1 MTTQT
6 VKRKSQD
13 GEMCL
18 YLKLCLSVLLQTILG
33 LQSSDRRLTRIFASI
48 GDSVRL
54 PCGTSYINSCSSVTW
69 SVVKDGFDNQLEL
82 SGKVKA
88 DGPNSGSR
96 LKVGQDC
103 SLHIQPLEIDDGRV
117 YTCGDGATSSSV
129 SLQLL
134 NITLATD
141 TNTAP
146 EMDIKLQCYLNI
158 FSGLVPQCNHS
169 EIKLNWL
176 NEANTVLQGE
186 RFQTERSSACFS
198 TLTIRGVRKTDHHR
212 KWRCQLIEGEVVKTS
227 LSYTTEITGGIE
239 EVFVAVGESVSLPCA
254 THSSLEVG
262 SRFQWTL
269 GQRSLSSLSRSGD
282 VSAGTQGHLPASHIS
297 QDGSLVISNVK
308 TLHSG
313 LYNCSQQ
320 NRILLHT
327 LDVSAEYATTDGNNL
342 TLTCSLTCVEDCGD
356 FNLSWIHSGQDGLQ
370 SGPIGHNNTLISKL
384 FLPDR
389 QGTEKIACA
398 VLREGVEMAVKEW
411 TIQRGHV
418 LPAVVWSVLLLLL
431 LCAVG
436 GGVYWKRQGKGSAAQ
451 GEEQQ
456 TPVGMTHLY
465 DEIQDQPIQPSG
477 VTNNSFYDL
486 LQAGN

>member
-1 MTTQT
+1 M
-6 VKRKSQD
+6 
-13 GEMCL
+13 
-18 YLKLCLSVLLQTILG
+18 
-33 LQSSDRRLTRIFASI
+33 FASI
-48 GDSVRL
+48 RDSVHL

-69 SVVKDGFDNQLEL
+69 SMEENGFPIQLVL
-82 SGKVKA
+82 SGKVDVK
-88 DGPNSGSR
+88 GPKPGRASR
-96 LKVGQDC
+96 LKVGHDC
-103 SLHIQPLEIDDGRV
+103 SLQIQPLEIDDGRV
-117 YTCGDGATSSSV
+117 YTCEDGATSSRV
-129 SLQLL
+129 SLHLL

-141 TNTAP
+141 TNIAP
-146 EMDIKLQCYLNI
+146 EMDIKLQCHLNI

-169 EIKLNWL
+169 EIQLNWL

-186 RFQTERSSACFS
+186 RFQTERSSACLS
-198 TLTIRGVRKTDHHR
+198 KLIIRGVKKTDHHR
-212 KWRCQLIEGEVVKTS
+212 KWRCQLIEGKVVKTS
-227 LSYTTEITGGIE
+227 LSYTIEIAGGIE
-239 EVFVAVGESVSLPCA
+239 EVFVAVGESVSLPCV

-269 GQRSLSSLSRSGD
+269 GQRSLSSLSQSGD
-282 VSAGTQGHLPASHIS
+282 VSAGTQGHLPASLIS

-327 LDVSAEYATTDGNNL
+327 LDVSAEYATPGGNNL
-342 TLTCSLTCVEDCGD
+342 TLTCSLTCVEDGRD
-356 FNLSWIHSGQDGLQ
+356 FHLTWTHSGQDGLQ

-389 QGTEKIACA
+389 QGTEKIACT

-418 LPAVVWSVLLLLL
+418 LPGVIWSVPLLLLL

-436 GGVYWKRQGKGSAAQ
+436 IRGVYWKRQGKGSAAE
-451 GEEQQ
+451 GEVQQ
-456 TPVGMTHLY
+456 TPVGM
-465 DEIQDQPIQPSG
+465 
-477 VTNNSFYDL
+477 
-486 LQAGN
+486 

>member
-1 MTTQT
+1 MTTHT
-6 VKRKSQD
+6 VKRESQD

-18 YLKLCLSVLLQTILG
+18 SLKLCLGMLLQTILG
-33 LQSSDRRLTRIFASI
+33 LQSS
-48 GDSVRL
+48 
-54 PCGTSYINSCSSVTW
+54 
-69 SVVKDGFDNQLEL
+69 VKDGFRNQLEL

-88 DGPNSGSR
+88 DGPNSGRSSR
-96 LKVGQDC
+96 LKVGHDC

-146 EMDIKLQCYLNI
+146 EKDVKLQCYLNI

-227 LSYTTEITGGIE
+227 LSYITEITGGIE

-269 GQRSLSSLSRSGD
+269 GQRSLSRSGD
-282 VSAGTQGHLPASHIS
+282 VSAGTQGHLPAAHIS

-370 SGPIGHNNTLISKL
+370 SGPKDI
-384 FLPDR
+384 
-389 QGTEKIACA
+389 
-398 VLREGVEMAVKEW
+398 
-411 TIQRGHV
+411 
-418 LPAVVWSVLLLLL
+418 
-431 LCAVG
+431 
-436 GGVYWKRQGKGSAAQ
+436 
-451 GEEQQ
+451 
-456 TPVGMTHLY
+456 TP
-465 DEIQDQPIQPSG
+465 P
-477 VTNNSFYDL
+477 
-486 LQAGN
+486 

>member
-1 MTTQT
+1 MTTHT
-6 VKRKSQD
+6 VKRTLRERRKSQD
-13 GEMCL
+13 REMCL
-18 YLKLCLSVLLQTILG
+18 YLKLCLCMLLQAFLG
-33 LQSSDRRLTRIFASI
+33 LQSSDHRPTRIFASV
-48 GDSVRL
+48 GDSVCL
-54 PCGTSYINSCSSVTW
+54 PCGTSNINSCSSVTW
-69 SVVKDGFDNQLEL
+69 SIVKDGFHNQLVL

-88 DGPNSGSR
+88 DGPNSGRASR
-96 LKVGQDC
+96 LKVEHDC

-117 YTCGDGATSSSV
+117 YTCEDGATSSSV

-146 EMDIKLQCYLNI
+146 AMDIKLQCYLNI

-186 RFQTERSSACFS
+186 RFQTKRSSACFS

-239 EVFVAVGESVSLPCA
+239 EVFVAVGESVSLPCV

-269 GQRSLSSLSRSGD
+269 GQRSLSSLSRSGE
-282 VSAGTQGHLPASHIS
+282 VLAGTQGHLPASHIS

-327 LDVSAEYATTDGNNL
+327 LDVSAEYATTGGNNL

-356 FNLSWIHSGQDGLQ
+356 FNLSWIHSGQDGLK
-370 SGPIGHNNTLISKL
+370 SGPIGHNTLISKL

-411 TIQRGHV
+411 TIQR
-418 LPAVVWSVLLLLL
+418 VVWSVLLLLL

-436 GGVYWKRQGKGSAAQ
+436 GGVYWKRQGKGSATE
-451 GEEQQ
+451 GEQL
-456 TPVGMTHLY
+456 TPVGMTHIY

-477 VTNNSFYDL
+477 VTNSFYDL
-486 LQAGN
+486 LQAVN

>member
-1 MTTQT
+1 
-6 VKRKSQD
+6 
-13 GEMCL
+13 MCL
-18 YLKLCLSVLLQTILG
+18 YLKLCLSMLLQTRLG
-33 LQSSDRRLTRIFASI
+33 LQSSDHRPTRIFASI
-48 GDSVRL
+48 GDSVSL

-69 SVVKDGFDNQLEL
+69 SIVKDGFPNQLEL

-88 DGPNSGSR
+88 DGPNSGRASR
-96 LKVGQDC
+96 LKVGHDC
-103 SLHIQPLEIDDGRV
+103 SLHIQPLEIDDGRL
-117 YTCGDGATSSSV
+117 YTCEDGDTSSSV

-134 NITLATD
+134 N
-141 TNTAP
+141 
-146 EMDIKLQCYLNI
+146 
-158 FSGLVPQCNHS
+158 SLVPQCNQS

-186 RFQTERSSACFS
+186 RFQTERSSACLS

-297 QDGSLVISNVK
+297 QDGSLVINNVK

-327 LDVSAEYATTDGNNL
+327 LDVSAEHATTDGNNL

-370 SGPIGHNNTLISKL
+370 SGPIGQNNTLISKL

-411 TIQRGHV
+411 TIQRGRV
-418 LPAVVWSVLLLLL
+418 LPAVGWSVLLLLL

-436 GGVYWKRQGKGSAAQ
+436 GGMYWKRQGKGSAAQ

-456 TPVGMTHLY
+456 TTVAMTHLY

>member
-1 MTTQT
+1 MTTHT
-6 VKRKSQD
+6 VKRESQD

-18 YLKLCLSVLLQTILG
+18 YIKLCLCMLLQTRLG
-33 LQSSDRRLTRIFASI
+33 LQSSDRRPTRIFASI

-69 SVVKDGFDNQLEL
+69 SIVKDGFPNQLEL

-88 DGPNSGSR
+88 DGPNSGRASR
-96 LKVGQDC
+96 LKVGHDC
-103 SLHIQPLEIDDGRV
+103 SLHIQTLEIDDGRV

-134 NITLATD
+134 N
-141 TNTAP
+141 
-146 EMDIKLQCYLNI
+146 
-158 FSGLVPQCNHS
+158 SLVPQCNDS

-186 RFQTERSSACFS
+186 RFQTERSSACLS

-398 VLREGVEMAVKEW
+398 VLREGLKW
-411 TIQRGHV
+411 
-418 LPAVVWSVLLLLL
+418 L
-431 LCAVG
+431 
-436 GGVYWKRQGKGSAAQ
+436 
-451 GEEQQ
+451 
-456 TPVGMTHLY
+456 
-465 DEIQDQPIQPSG
+465 
-477 VTNNSFYDL
+477 
-486 LQAGN
+486 

>member
-1 MTTQT
+1 
-6 VKRKSQD
+6 
-13 GEMCL
+13 MCL
-18 YLKLCLSVLLQTILG
+18 YLKLCLSMLLQTRLG
-33 LQSSDRRLTRIFASI
+33 LQSSDHRPTRIFASI
-48 GDSVRL
+48 GDSVSL

-69 SVVKDGFDNQLEL
+69 SIVKDGFPNQLEL
-82 SGKVKA
+82 SGKVKT
-88 DGPNSGSR
+88 DGPNSGRASR
-96 LKVGQDC
+96 LKVGHDC
-103 SLHIQPLEIDDGRV
+103 SLHIQPLEIDDGRL
-117 YTCGDGATSSSV
+117 YTCEDGDTSSSV

-134 NITLATD
+134 N
-141 TNTAP
+141 
-146 EMDIKLQCYLNI
+146 
-158 FSGLVPQCNHS
+158 SLVPQCNQS

-186 RFQTERSSACFS
+186 RFQTERSSACLS

-327 LDVSAEYATTDGNNL
+327 LDVSAEHATTDGNNL

-411 TIQRGHV
+411 TIQRGRV
-418 LPAVVWSVLLLLL
+418 LPAVGWSVLLLLL

-456 TPVGMTHLY
+456 TTVAMTHLY